1 MDLNPNHNYL
11 QNKTKVCKSHGSF
24 KRILHLLMV
33 SLVSGAELN
42 TENVKDAQDP
52 CFQRNSQPVAHFH
65 WVPKRLLENAPM
77 MYNTCQT

>member
-1 MDLNPNHNYL
+1 
-11 QNKTKVCKSHGSF
+11 
-24 KRILHLLMV
+24 MV

-42 TENVKDAQDP
+42 IENVKDAQDP
-52 CFQRNSQPVAHFH
+52 CFQRNSQPTAHFH